1 MRPVA
6 ITVSDLNKYIK
17 NKVDEDEYLNN
28 VYVKGEISNFKHH
41 YTGHMYFTLK
51 DDKSLIKC
59 VMFKSSTSTLTFV
72 PKDGMKVLILGTVAV
87 YEAGGVYQIYC
98 KAMQEDGIGDLYK
111 AYEELKNKLEKEGL
125 FDKSHKK
132 KIPLMPKTIGVLTSQ
147 TGAVIRD
154 IINVS
159 TRRNPNVHIK
169 LYPIPV
175 QGKGAEVKIVEAI
188 KTMNELKLSDV
199 IILARGGGSIEDL
212 WPFNEEIV
220 ARAIYESEI
229 PIISAVGHE
238 TDFSISDFV
247 ADLRAPTPSA
257 AAELAQA
264 DVYEL
269 NMKIQNY
276 RNRYKQALKKK
287 IEFMSL
293 RYEKVMASRVFTD
306 PLKRVNENYVDID
319 MKIKRMQNAIQKILN
334 ENKTK
339 AQSYTLKLDAL
350 SPLKTLARGY
360 SIAQYDGKILKST
373 KQIKENDEID
383 LRLEDGKVIASVEQ
397 IIIADNGV

>member
-1 MRPVA
+1 MKPVA
-6 ITVSDLNKYIK
+6 ITVSELNKYIK

-51 DDKSLIKC
+51 DEKSLIKC
-59 VMFKSSTSTLTFV
+59 VMFKSSTSTLKFV
-72 PKDGMKVLILGTVAV
+72 PKDGMKVLVFGTLAV

-111 AYEELKNKLEKEGL
+111 QYEELKNKLEKEGL
-125 FDKSHKK
+125 FRSEHKK

-169 LYPIPV
+169 LYPVPV
-175 QGKGAEVKIVEAI
+175 QGMGAAEKIVEAI
-188 KTMNELKLSDV
+188 KIVNEQKIVDV

-212 WPFNEEIV
+212 WPFNEEIL
-220 ARAIYESEI
+220 ARAIYESQI

-238 TDFSISDFV
+238 TDFTIADFV

-264 DVYEL
+264 DIYEIKR
-269 NMKIQNY
+269 KIESY
-276 RNRYKQALKKK
+276 KDRYKQSLKKK
-287 IEFMSL
+287 IELMRL
-293 RYEKVMASRVFTD
+293 KYEKIMASRVFTD
-306 PLKRVNENYVDID
+306 PLKKINENYLNID
-319 MKIKRMQNAIQKILN
+319 MKMKSMQTAIQNILN
-334 ENKTK
+334 ENKVKTK
-339 AQSYTLKLDAL
+339 NYILKLDAL

-360 SIAQYDGKILKST
+360 SITEHNGKILKSI
-373 KQIKENDEID
+373 KQVKENDEIGI
-383 LRLEDGKVIASVEQ
+383 RLEDGKIFAKTLKIE
-397 IIIADNGV
+397 NN

>member
-1 MRPVA
+1 MKPVA
-6 ITVSDLNKYIK
+6 ITVSELNKYIK

-51 DDKSLIKC
+51 DEKSLIKC
-59 VMFKSSTSTLTFV
+59 VMFKSSTSTLKFV
-72 PKDGMKVLILGTVAV
+72 PKDGMKVLVFGTLAV

-111 AYEELKNKLEKEGL
+111 QYEELKNKLEKEGL
-125 FDKSHKK
+125 FRSEHKK

-169 LYPIPV
+169 LYPVPV
-175 QGKGAEVKIVEAI
+175 QGMGAAEKIVEAI
-188 KTMNELKLSDV
+188 KIVNEQKIVDV

-212 WPFNEEIV
+212 WPFNEEIL
-220 ARAIYESEI
+220 ARAIYESQI

-238 TDFSISDFV
+238 TDFTIADFV

-264 DVYEL
+264 DIYEIKR
-269 NMKIQNY
+269 KIESY
-276 RNRYKQALKKK
+276 KDRYKQSLKKK
-287 IEFMSL
+287 IELMRL
-293 RYEKVMASRVFTD
+293 KYEKIMASRVFTD
-306 PLKRVNENYVDID
+306 PLKKINENYLNID
-319 MKIKRMQNAIQKILN
+319 MKMKSMQTAIQNILN
-334 ENKTK
+334 ENKAKTK
-339 AQSYTLKLDAL
+339 NYILKLDAL

-360 SIAQYDGKILKST
+360 SITEHNGKILKSI
-373 KQIKENDEID
+373 KQVKENDEIGI
-383 LRLEDGKVIASVEQ
+383 RLEDGKIFAKTLKIE
-397 IIIADNGV
+397 NN

>member
-6 ITVSDLNKYIK
+6 ITVSELNKYIK

-51 DDKSLIKC
+51 DEKSLIKC
-59 VMFKSSTSTLTFV
+59 VMFKSSTSTLKFV
-72 PKDGMKVLILGTVAV
+72 PKDGMKVLIFGTVAV

-98 KAMQEDGIGDLYK
+98 KAMQEDGVGDLYQK
-111 AYEELKNKLEKEGL
+111 YEELKNKLEKEGL
-125 FDKSHKK
+125 FKKEHKK
-132 KIPLMPKTIGVLTSQ
+132 KIPVMPKTIGVLTSQ

-159 TRRNPNVHIK
+159 TRRNPNVNIK

-175 QGKGAEVKIVEAI
+175 QGAGAAEKIVDALKI
-188 KTMNELKLSDV
+188 MNENKLSDV
-199 IILARGGGSIEDL
+199 IILARGGGSLEDL

-220 ARAIYESEI
+220 ARAIYESKI

-238 TDFSISDFV
+238 TDFTIADFV

-257 AAELAQA
+257 AAELAQV
-264 DVYEL
+264 DVYE
-269 NMKIQNY
+269 IQKKLLAY
-276 RNRYKQALKKK
+276 QERFKQALRKRL
-287 IEFMSL
+287 ELMRM
-293 RYEKVMASRVFTD
+293 RYEKAMSSRVFTD
-306 PLKRVNENYVDID
+306 PMKQINEKYILVD
-319 MKIKRMQNAIQKILN
+319 MKTKEIENNILN
-334 ENKTK
+334 KLKESKNKATNII
-339 AQSYTLKLDAL
+339 TKLDTL

-360 SIAQYDGKILKST
+360 SITEYNGKILKSV
-373 KQIKENDEID
+373 KQIKTNDEIEI
-383 LRLEDGKVIASVEQ
+383 RLNDGNITAKALEIL
-397 IIIADNGV
+397 NN